1 MHNEAKNG
9 MEALEIL
16 KTDRY
21 SLLFMDAR
29 MPGIDGI
36 KATQFIRNEMNIKDS
51 EMPIICISAAS
62 LNEDWQKYQKAG
74 MNAYLPKPFTEELL
88 LTTILSV
95 IKDYVPLSTGQPV
108 IDNSISSEEP
118 DKINLQNLYHISG
131 GDEQFVKQML
141 TSFIDSTKKGLDDML
156 DAVKSGEPGPVAEL
170 AHKLL
175 PPARHIGAS
184 ELCRLLKNIE
194 ENVQARADVQ
204 AIQKIVVES
213 LCEFDIVSGLI
224 NKHISKIG

>member
-1 MHNEAKNG
+1 

-21 SLLFMDAR
+21 NLLFMDAR

-36 KATQFIRNEMNIKDS
+36 KATQFIRNEMNIKES

-62 LNEDWQKYQKAG
+62 LNEDWQKAG
-74 MNAYLPKPFTEELL
+74 MNAYLPKPFTEEVL

-95 IKDYVPLSTGQPV
+95 IKDYLPLNISEPV
-108 IDNSISSEEP
+108 SENTINSDVT

-131 GDEQFVKQML
+131 GDVQFVKQML
-141 TSFIDSTKKGLDDML
+141 ASFIDSTKKGLNDML
-156 DAVKSGEPGPVAEL
+156 DAVRSGQLDQVAEL
-170 AHKLL
+170 AHKML
-175 PPARHIGAS
+175 PPARHIAAS

-194 ENVQARADVQ
+194 ENIQAKADDQ
-204 AIQKIVVES
+204 AIEKLVIES
-213 LCEFDIVSGLI
+213 LSEFDIVSGLI
-224 NKHISKIG
+224 NEQISKID

>member
-1 MHNEAKNG
+1 
-9 MEALEIL
+9 
-16 KTDRY
+16 
-21 SLLFMDAR
+21 MDAR

-36 KATQFIRNEMNIKDS
+36 KATQFIRDEMNIKES

-62 LNEDWQKYQKAG
+62 LSEDWQKYQKAG

-95 IKDYVPLSTGQPV
+95 IKDYVPLNTGQPV
-108 IDNSISSEEP
+108 SENSINSEGP
-118 DKINLQNLYHISG
+118 DKINLHNLYHISG

-141 TSFIDSTKKGLDDML
+141 TSFIDSTKKGLNDML
-156 DAVKSGEPGPVAEL
+156 DAVRSGQPDPVAEL

-175 PPARHIGAS
+175 PPARHIGAL

-194 ENVQARADVQ
+194 ENIQAKADDQ
-204 AIQKIVVES
+204 AIEKLVIES
-213 LCEFDIVSGLI
+213 LSEFDIVSGLI
-224 NKHISKIG
+224 NEQISKID

>member
-1 MHNEAKNG
+1 
-9 MEALEIL
+9 
-16 KTDRY
+16 
-21 SLLFMDAR
+21 

-36 KATQFIRNEMNIKDS
+36 KATQFIRDEMNIKES

-62 LNEDWQKYQKAG
+62 LNEDWLKYQKAG

-95 IKDYVPLSTGQPV
+95 IKDYVPLNIAQPV
-108 IDNSISSEEP
+108 NENSIKSDGP

-141 TSFIDSTKKGLDDML
+141 ASFIDSTKKGLNDMM
-156 DAVKSGEPGPVAEL
+156 DAVRSEQLDTVAEL
-170 AHKLL
+170 AHKML

-184 ELCRLLKNIE
+184 NLCKLLKNIE
-194 ENVQARADVQ
+194 ENAHAKAEVQ
-204 AIQKIVVES
+204 AIEKIVIES
-213 LCEFDIVSGLI
+213 LSEFDIVSGLI
-224 NKHISKIG
+224 NEHISNIN